1 METVGR
7 PGEALRHARSGGGVF
22 LIGSRLA
29 VLTECGGY
37 LREPWD
43 AGQGGPTCPA
53 CLRELARK
61 CEDGVN
67 LVAAQD

>member
-7 PGEALRHARSGGGVF
+7 PGEGPRHARSGHQVF

-43 AGQGGPTCPA
+43 PEEGEPTCPA
-53 CLRELARK
+53 CLREMARSRGS
-61 CEDGVN
+61 GVM
-67 LVAAQD
+67 AAAPE

>member
-1 METVGR
+1 M
-7 PGEALRHARSGGGVF
+7 F
-22 LIGSRLA
+22 LISSCPA

-43 AGQGGPTCPA
+43 AGQDGPTCPA

-61 CEDGVN
+61 RGDGVTW
-67 LVAAQD
+67 